1 MAYTITEALSDA
13 KKALKKGKYLI
24 VLVFIVFAAGG
35 WYNTSLM
42 PVSYTAK
49 SLFYPDKDATTTGS
63 PLDLIVGGVTTK
75 SGALG
80 ILAKVLNSR
89 SMTKMVVS
97 HKVDSTANSK
107 ILADYIIQDF
117 NKNYKPWQKQEDIKN
132 MNKNTKIER
141 AAAIIRSGSF
151 AVLDESGFMSLST
164 KAFDKTL
171 ALRINKI
178 IIQELIKFN
187 FDKKTEKALVDLRFI
202 NTRTDSVSRVYE
214 VLKYKTANY
223 IDENKY
229 LIKATVKIP
238 QEDLEEKKKI
248 ISSRYLKLVELQE
261 QAFIRL
267 QTDKPVIQLL
277 DQPYIESYTNP
288 SKEGSAIVYGI
299 IGMLFSF
306 LFVVR
311 KSIINLV
318 SSELSKSMK
327 GLTKTE
333 SVEGEEEAS
342 ETE

>member
-1 MAYTITEALSDA
+1 
-13 KKALKKGKYLI
+13 
-24 VLVFIVFAAGG
+24 
-35 WYNTSLM
+35 
-42 PVSYTAK
+42 
-49 SLFYPDKDATTTGS
+49 
-63 PLDLIVGGVTTK
+63 
-75 SGALG
+75 
-80 ILAKVLNSR
+80 
-89 SMTKMVVS
+89 
-97 HKVDSTANSK
+97 
-107 ILADYIIQDF
+107 
-117 NKNYKPWQKQEDIKN
+117 

-333 SVEGEEEAS
+333 SVEGEEAS
-342 ETE
+342 EAE